1 MLHCFHSVP
10 CTHKG
15 FIASRCVGSCSLCI
29 EAVIWGLAKL
39 LHNFNETGA
48 NPATPEEAAR
58 ALLIHTRLNIVPDC
72 TYVVQGKLSTA
83 DWYDLQFN
91 YCKLKMK
98 VLYWLRHFLFS
109 HINFQPTFASILYN
123 SWTNNMVCY
132 LPIELISCQD
142 AFCVA
147 RSIGTVLWKHQSVSQ
162 PEIPCLQDIT
172 QYHLIM
178 RRYGKWFVPGRIS
191 GKNISVSSNRCNR
204 TTRVHWFNLLDNMYW
219 K

>member
-1 MLHCFHSVP
+1 VF
-10 CTHKG
+10 
-15 FIASRCVGSCSLCI
+15 GSCSLCT

-72 TYVVQGKLSTA
+72 TYVAQGKLSTA

-91 YCKLKMK
+91 YRKLKMK

-109 HINFQPTFASILYN
+109 NINFQPPFASVLYN
-123 SWTNNMVCY
+123 SCTNVMVCN
-132 LPIELISCQD
+132 LPVELTPWQN
-142 AFCVA
+142 AFCVV
-147 RSIGTVLWKHQSVSQ
+147 RSISTASWKDQSLSL

-172 QYHLIM
+172 QWFFFIFIVVPCILIIL
-178 RRYGKWFVPGRIS
+178 K
-191 GKNISVSSNRCNR
+191 
-204 TTRVHWFNLLDNMYW
+204 LLSPTNAHFI
-219 K
+219 